1 MKPSSHNVK
10 HYQIKE
16 TLNGTY
22 AMANRD
28 FHYLQEIVQF
38 YSTRSGGLCHALVQP
53 CPKPKPGILPAGRSD
68 EIDRKD
74 LKITKRLGSGNFG
87 TVYYGTFL
95 DQAEVAIK
103 MLRTG
108 TMSPQAFLK
117 EAVIM
122 RRCRHDKLVKLYGV
136 CSRGEPLL
144 IVTEFVRKGALLDYL
159 RDDPEGKALK
169 LPDLIDICAQVASGM
184 SYLESIKLVHRD
196 LAARNILVGDN
207 NEVKVADFGLARI
220 IEEEE
225 YVARQGAKFPIRW
238 TAPEAVL
245 LGKFSTKSDIWS
257 FGILLYEVI
266 TYGQVPYHGYYQFF
280 RVFMFFV

>member
-1 MKPSSHNVK
+1 MKHSPHVK
-10 HYQIKE
+10 HNQIEE
-16 TLNGTY
+16 TPNGTY
-22 AMANRD
+22 SMANRD
-28 FHYLQEIVQF
+28 FHLQDIVQY
-38 YSTRSGGLCHALVQP
+38 YSTHSGGLGCALIQP
-53 CPKPKPGILPAGRSD
+53 IPKPKPGILPAGRSD

-74 LKITKRLGSGNFG
+74 LKMTKRLGSGNFG

-103 MLRTG
+103 RLKAG

-122 RRCRHDKLVKLYGV
+122 RRCIHDKLVKLYGV

-207 NEVKVADFGLARI
+207 NEVKVADFGLAKI

-225 YVARQGAKFPIRW
+225 YVARQGAKFPIKW
-238 TAPEAVL
+238 TAPEAAL
-245 LGKFSTKSDIWS
+245 FGKFSTKSDIWS

-266 TYGQVPYHGYYQFF
+266 TYGKAPYPGYYQFF
-280 RVFMFFV
+280 RVFVMFFV